1 MEDLIPND
9 GCVITVTKTGF
20 IKRTSVEEFRLQNRG
35 GKGVIGSGLKD
46 EDPIDILH
54 TCNAHDTLM
63 FVMNNGRIYVEK
75 PMKFPRHREP
85 QKVEILSIY

>member
-20 IKRTSVEEFRLQNRG
+20 IKRTSVEEFRVQNRG
-35 GKGVIGSGLKD
+35 GKGRYWKWTQRD
-46 EDPIDILH
+46 EDPINILH

-63 FVMNNGRIYVEK
+63 FIMNNGPCLCRK
-75 PMKFPRHREP
+75 N
-85 QKVEILSIY
+85 L